1 MIRLPKCLLFSFVLA
16 AFFVAVT
23 ENHARSQD
31 AKPLL
36 MPDKQTIFQRVLTRP
51 GAEMMAGAGDAKGT
65 PQPALSRFYVYERKE
80 VDGKEWLLVGADSRG
95 KTDGWLAADVTL
107 PWKQQMTLAFTN
119 PANRDR
125 TLMFENRED
134 VLNIVRAESPAVAV
148 APIREAVET
157 GKGDPRVLSIEPEE
171 YIDIHEKFYLLPI
184 LEAEEVVTNQGYVR
198 VLEVASVT
206 ADGEENSPVA
216 SDATGKPEAS
226 DKPEKAAVL
235 RTFTAAVVFVIDSTI
250 SMGPY
255 IDRTREAVRRIYDK
269 VEKAGLLDQV
279 KFGLIAYRSNVEASP
294 GLEYVSKVYADPTE
308 VKDGKDFLN
317 KVADLSPATVSS
329 ARFDEDAYSGVMS
342 AMQGIKW
349 SEFGGRYVV
358 LITDAGA
365 LKGNDELS
373 GTQLG
378 AEQVQIEAERLGL
391 AVYTLHLKT
400 PEGKRNHASAEQ
412 QYRTLTNN
420 SIARRSLYYP
430 VDAGSVD
437 EFGRIVDG
445 LSDAIVEQVTA
456 ASMGDMAP
464 GSARTAK
471 PEEAASEKP
480 DEEKPKDLV
489 EQAQADARLLGHAMA
504 LAYLG
509 RVQGT
514 EAPKLFKAWLSDRD
528 FANPDL
534 ATTEV
539 RVLVT
544 KNELSNLRD
553 VVKAILD
560 AGEKAQ
566 NEVGTA
572 DFFDLLRSSAAHLAR
587 DPNQLNDPDATKL
600 GELGLL
606 DEFLDGL
613 PYKSDVMILTSDRW
627 EQWSTSEQEDFLD
640 NLRRKLRLYQ
650 IYHDDTDLWIALSE
664 GGDAGES
671 VYPVP
676 IKALP

>member
-1 MIRLPKCLLFSFVLA
+1 MIRLLKCLLFSVVMA
-16 AFFVAVT
+16 AFLVAVT
-23 ENHARSQD
+23 GTQSRSQD

-36 MPDKQTIFQRVLTRP
+36 MPEKQTIYQRVLTRP
-51 GAEMMAGAGDAKGT
+51 EAQLMAHAGDAKGT
-65 PQPALSRFYVYERKE
+65 LQPALSRFYVYERKDL
-80 VDGKEWLLVGADSRG
+80 DGKEWLLVGADSHG
-95 KTDGWLAADVTL
+95 KTDGWMAADATL

-125 TLMFENRED
+125 TLMFKNRKD
-134 VLNIVRAESPAVAV
+134 VLNIVQAEIPAVAV
-148 APIREAVET
+148 APIRQAVET
-157 GKGDPRVLSIEPEE
+157 GKGDPRILSIEPAE
-171 YIDIHEKFYLLPI
+171 YIDIHKKFYLLPI

-206 ADGEENSPVA
+206 ADGEATSPAA
-216 SDATGKPEAS
+216 SGATE
-226 DKPEKAAVL
+226 KPEKAAVL

-279 KFGLIAYRSNVEASP
+279 RFGLIAYRSNVKAAP

-308 VKDGKDFLN
+308 VKDGHDFLN
-317 KVADLSPATVSS
+317 KVADLRPATVSS

-342 AMQGIKW
+342 ALQGIKW

-365 LKGNDELS
+365 LKGSDELS

-391 AVYTLHLKT
+391 ALYTLHLKT
-400 PEGKRNHASAEQ
+400 PAGKRNHASAEQ

-420 SIARRSLYYP
+420 AIARRSLYYP

-445 LSDAIVEQVTA
+445 LSDAIVQQVRA
-456 ASMGDMAP
+456 ASMGELSP

-471 PEEAASEKP
+471 PDEAASEKQ
-480 DEEKPKDLV
+480 EAEKPMDLV
-489 EQAQADARLLGHAMA
+489 EQAQSDARLLGHAMA

-514 EAPKLFKAWLSDRD
+514 EAPKLFTAWLADRD

-544 KNELSNLRD
+544 KNELSNLHD

-587 DPNQLNDPDATKL
+587 DPNQLNDPNATKL

-613 PYKSDVMILTSDRW
+613 PYKSDVMMLTSDRW

-664 GGDAGES
+664 GADPGES

>member
-1 MIRLPKCLLFSFVLA
+1 MIRLLKCLLFSVVMA
-16 AFFVAVT
+16 AFLVAVT
-23 ENHARSQD
+23 GTQSRSQD

-36 MPDKQTIFQRVLTRP
+36 MPEKQTIYQRVLTRP
-51 GAEMMAGAGDAKGT
+51 EAQLMAHAGDAKGT
-65 PQPALSRFYVYERKE
+65 LQPALSRFYVYERKDL
-80 VDGKEWLLVGADSRG
+80 DGKEWLLVGADSHG
-95 KTDGWLAADVTL
+95 KTDGWMAADATL

-125 TLMFENRED
+125 TLMFKNRKD
-134 VLNIVRAESPAVAV
+134 VLNIVQAEIPAVAV
-148 APIREAVET
+148 APIRQAVET
-157 GKGDPRVLSIEPEE
+157 GKGDPRILSIEPAE
-171 YIDIHEKFYLLPI
+171 YIDIHKKFYLLPI

-206 ADGEENSPVA
+206 ADGEATSPAA
-216 SDATGKPEAS
+216 SGATE
-226 DKPEKAAVL
+226 KPEKAAVL

-279 KFGLIAYRSNVEASP
+279 RFGLIAYRSNVKVSP

-308 VKDGKDFLN
+308 VKDGHDFLN
-317 KVADLSPATVSS
+317 KVADLRPATVSS

-342 AMQGIKW
+342 ALQGIKW

-365 LKGNDELS
+365 LKGSDELS

-391 AVYTLHLKT
+391 ALYTLHLKT
-400 PEGKRNHASAEQ
+400 PAGKRNHASAEQ

-420 SIARRSLYYP
+420 AIARRSLYYP

-445 LSDAIVEQVTA
+445 LSDAIVQQVRA
-456 ASMGDMAP
+456 ASMGELSP

-471 PEEAASEKP
+471 PDEAASEKQ
-480 DEEKPKDLV
+480 EAEKPMDLV
-489 EQAQADARLLGHAMA
+489 EQAQSDARLLGHAMA

-514 EAPKLFKAWLSDRD
+514 EAPKLFTAWLADRD

-544 KNELSNLRD
+544 KNELSNLHD

-587 DPNQLNDPDATKL
+587 DPNQLNDPNATKL

-613 PYKSDVMILTSDRW
+613 PYKSDVMMLTSDRW

-664 GGDAGES
+664 GADPGES

>member
-1 MIRLPKCLLFSFVLA
+1 VIRLLKCLLFSVVMA
-16 AFFVAVT
+16 AFLVAVT
-23 ENHARSQD
+23 GTQSRSQD

-36 MPDKQTIFQRVLTRP
+36 MPEKQTIYQRVLTRP
-51 GAEMMAGAGDAKGT
+51 EAQLMAHAGDAKGT
-65 PQPALSRFYVYERKE
+65 LQPALSRFYVYERKDL
-80 VDGKEWLLVGADSRG
+80 DGKEWLLVGADSHG
-95 KTDGWLAADVTL
+95 KTDGWMAADATL

-125 TLMFENRED
+125 TLMFKNRKD
-134 VLNIVRAESPAVAV
+134 VLNIVQAEIPAVAV
-148 APIREAVET
+148 APIRQAVET
-157 GKGDPRVLSIEPEE
+157 GKGDPRILSIEPAE
-171 YIDIHEKFYLLPI
+171 YIDIHKKFYLLPI

-206 ADGEENSPVA
+206 ADGEATSPAA
-216 SDATGKPEAS
+216 SGATE
-226 DKPEKAAVL
+226 KPEKAAVL

-279 KFGLIAYRSNVEASP
+279 RFGLIAYRSNVKASP

-308 VKDGKDFLN
+308 VKDGHDFLN
-317 KVADLSPATVSS
+317 KVADLRPATVSS

-342 AMQGIKW
+342 ALQGIKW

-365 LKGNDELS
+365 LKGSDELS

-391 AVYTLHLKT
+391 ALYTLHLKT
-400 PEGKRNHASAEQ
+400 PAGKRNHASAEQ

-420 SIARRSLYYP
+420 AIARRSLYYP

-445 LSDAIVEQVTA
+445 LSDAIVQQVRA
-456 ASMGDMAP
+456 ASMGELSP

-471 PEEAASEKP
+471 PDEAASEKQ
-480 DEEKPKDLV
+480 EAEKPMDLV
-489 EQAQADARLLGHAMA
+489 EQAQSDARLLGHAMA

-514 EAPKLFKAWLSDRD
+514 EAPKLFTAWLADRD

-544 KNELSNLRD
+544 KNELSNLHD

-587 DPNQLNDPDATKL
+587 DPNQLNDPNATKL

-613 PYKSDVMILTSDRW
+613 PYKSDVMMLTSDRW

-664 GGDAGES
+664 GADPGES

>member
-1 MIRLPKCLLFSFVLA
+1 MIRLSKRLLFSVTLA

-23 ENHARSQD
+23 GTDSRSQG

-36 MPDKQTIFQRVLTRP
+36 MPDKQTIYQRVLTRP
-51 GAEMMAGAGDAKGT
+51 GAQLLAQPGDAKGT

-80 VDGKEWLLVGADSRG
+80 SDGKQWLLLGADSRG
-95 KTDGWLAADVTL
+95 KTDGWMVADVTL

-119 PANRDR
+119 PVNRDR
-125 TLMFENRED
+125 TLMFEDREE
-134 VLNIVRAESPAVAV
+134 VLNIVRAEDPKVAV

-157 GKGDPRVLSIEPEE
+157 GKGDPRVVSIEPEE
-171 YIDIHEKFYLLPI
+171 HIDIQKKFYLLPI

-206 ADGEENSPVA
+206 TDGRDSGPGSNGE
-216 SDATGKPEAS
+216 TKKPERV
-226 DKPEKAAVL
+226 AVL

-269 VEKAGLLDQV
+269 VEKAGLQDQV
-279 KFGLIAYRSNVEASP
+279 KFGLIAYRSSVEASP
-294 GLEYVSKVYADPTE
+294 GLEYVSKVYADPTK
-308 VKDGKDFLN
+308 VKDGQDFLK
-317 KVADLSPATVSS
+317 KVQGLSPATVSS

-342 AMQGIKW
+342 ALQSIKW
-349 SEFGGRYVV
+349 NEFGGRYVV

-365 LKGNDELS
+365 LKGSDELS

-378 AEQVQIEAERLGL
+378 AEQVQIDAERLGV

-412 QYRTLTNN
+412 QYRTLSNN
-420 SIARRSLYYP
+420 AIARRSLYYP

-445 LSDAIVEQVTA
+445 LSDAIVQQVTA
-456 ASMGDMAP
+456 ASKGEMAP
-464 GSARTAK
+464 GSARSAK
-471 PEEAASEKP
+471 PAKKEE
-480 DEEKPKDLV
+480 EEKPKDLV
-489 EQAQADARLLGHAMA
+489 EQAQSDARLLGHAMA

-509 RVQGT
+509 RVRGT
-514 EAPKLFKAWLSDRD
+514 EAPPLFRAWLADRD
-528 FANPDL
+528 FAYPDL

-544 KNELSNLRD
+544 KNELSTLRD

-587 DPNQLNDPDATKL
+587 DPNQLTDPDATKL

-613 PYKSDVMILTSDRW
+613 PYKSDVMTLTSDRW

-640 NLRRKLRLYQ
+640 NLRRKLRQYRN
-650 IYHDDTDLWIALSE
+650 YDEDTDLWIALSE
-664 GGDAGES
+664 GANPGDS

>member
-1 MIRLPKCLLFSFVLA
+1 VIRLLKCLLFSVVMA
-16 AFFVAVT
+16 AFLVAVT
-23 ENHARSQD
+23 GTQSRSQD

-36 MPDKQTIFQRVLTRP
+36 MPEKQTIYQRVLTRP
-51 GAEMMAGAGDAKGT
+51 EAQLMAHAGDAKGT
-65 PQPALSRFYVYERKE
+65 LQPALSRFYVYERKDL
-80 VDGKEWLLVGADSRG
+80 DGKEWLLVGADSHG
-95 KTDGWLAADVTL
+95 KTDGWMAADATL

-125 TLMFENRED
+125 TLMFKNRKD
-134 VLNIVRAESPAVAV
+134 VLNIVQAEIPAVAV
-148 APIREAVET
+148 APIRQAVET
-157 GKGDPRVLSIEPEE
+157 GKGDPRILSIEPAE
-171 YIDIHEKFYLLPI
+171 YIDIHKKFYLLPI

-206 ADGEENSPVA
+206 ADGEATSPAA
-216 SDATGKPEAS
+216 SGATE
-226 DKPEKAAVL
+226 KPEKAAVL

-279 KFGLIAYRSNVEASP
+279 RFGLIAYRSNVKASP

-308 VKDGKDFLN
+308 VKDGHDFLN
-317 KVADLSPATVSS
+317 KVADLRPATVSS

-342 AMQGIKW
+342 ALQGIKW

-365 LKGNDELS
+365 LKGSDELS

-391 AVYTLHLKT
+391 ALYTLHLKT
-400 PEGKRNHASAEQ
+400 PAGKRNHASAEQ

-420 SIARRSLYYP
+420 AIARRSLYYP

-445 LSDAIVEQVTA
+445 LSDAIVQQVRA
-456 ASMGDMAP
+456 ASMGELSP

-471 PEEAASEKP
+471 PDEAASEK
-480 DEEKPKDLV
+480 EEAEKPMDLV
-489 EQAQADARLLGHAMA
+489 EQAQSDARLLGHAMA

-514 EAPKLFKAWLSDRD
+514 EAPKLFTAWLADRD

-544 KNELSNLRD
+544 KNELSNLHD

-587 DPNQLNDPDATKL
+587 DPNQLNDPNATKL

-613 PYKSDVMILTSDRW
+613 PYKSDVMMLTSDRW

-664 GGDAGES
+664 GADPGES

>member
-1 MIRLPKCLLFSFVLA
+1 MIRLLKCLLFSVVMA
-16 AFFVAVT
+16 AFLVAVT
-23 ENHARSQD
+23 GTQSRSQD

-36 MPDKQTIFQRVLTRP
+36 MPEKQTIYQRVLTRP
-51 GAEMMAGAGDAKGT
+51 EAQLMAHAGDAKGT
-65 PQPALSRFYVYERKE
+65 LQPALSRFYVYERKDL
-80 VDGKEWLLVGADSRG
+80 DGKEWLLVGADSHG
-95 KTDGWLAADVTL
+95 KTDGWMAADATL

-125 TLMFENRED
+125 TLMFKNRKD
-134 VLNIVRAESPAVAV
+134 VLNIVQAEIPAVAV
-148 APIREAVET
+148 APIRQAVET
-157 GKGDPRVLSIEPEE
+157 GKGDPRILSIEPAE
-171 YIDIHEKFYLLPI
+171 YIDIHKKFYLLPI

-206 ADGEENSPVA
+206 ADGEATSPAA
-216 SDATGKPEAS
+216 SGATE
-226 DKPEKAAVL
+226 KPEKAAVL

-279 KFGLIAYRSNVEASP
+279 RFGLIAYRSNVKASP

-308 VKDGKDFLN
+308 VKDGHDFLN
-317 KVADLSPATVSS
+317 KVADLRPATVSS

-342 AMQGIKW
+342 ALQGIKW

-365 LKGNDELS
+365 LKGSDELS

-391 AVYTLHLKT
+391 ALYTLHLKT
-400 PEGKRNHASAEQ
+400 PAGKRNHASAEQ

-420 SIARRSLYYP
+420 AIARRSLYYP

-445 LSDAIVEQVTA
+445 LSDAIVQQVRA
-456 ASMGDMAP
+456 ASMGELSP

-471 PEEAASEKP
+471 PDEAASEKQ
-480 DEEKPKDLV
+480 EAEKPMDLV
-489 EQAQADARLLGHAMA
+489 EQAQSDARLLGHAMA

-514 EAPKLFKAWLSDRD
+514 EAPKLFTAWLADRD

-544 KNELSNLRD
+544 KNELSNLHD

-587 DPNQLNDPDATKL
+587 DPNQLNDPNATKL

-613 PYKSDVMILTSDRW
+613 PYKSDVMMLTSDRW

-664 GGDAGES
+664 GADPGES

>member
-1 MIRLPKCLLFSFVLA
+1 VIRLLKCLLFSVVMA
-16 AFFVAVT
+16 AFLVAVT
-23 ENHARSQD
+23 GTQSRSQD

-36 MPDKQTIFQRVLTRP
+36 MPEKQTIYQRVLTRP
-51 GAEMMAGAGDAKGT
+51 EAQLMAHAGDAKGT
-65 PQPALSRFYVYERKE
+65 LQPALSRFYVYERKDL
-80 VDGKEWLLVGADSRG
+80 DGKEWLLVGADSHG
-95 KTDGWLAADVTL
+95 KTDGWMAADATL

-125 TLMFENRED
+125 TLMFKNRKD
-134 VLNIVRAESPAVAV
+134 VLNIVQAEIPAVAV
-148 APIREAVET
+148 APIRQAVET
-157 GKGDPRVLSIEPEE
+157 GKGDPRILSIEPAE
-171 YIDIHEKFYLLPI
+171 YIDIHKKFYLLPI

-206 ADGEENSPVA
+206 ADGEATSPAA
-216 SDATGKPEAS
+216 SGATE
-226 DKPEKAAVL
+226 KPEKAAVL

-279 KFGLIAYRSNVEASP
+279 RFGLIAYRSNVKVSP

-308 VKDGKDFLN
+308 VKDGHDFLN
-317 KVADLSPATVSS
+317 KVADLRPATVSS

-342 AMQGIKW
+342 ALQGIKW

-365 LKGNDELS
+365 LKGSDELS

-391 AVYTLHLKT
+391 ALYTLHLKT
-400 PEGKRNHASAEQ
+400 PAGKRNHASAEQ

-420 SIARRSLYYP
+420 AIARRSLYYP

-445 LSDAIVEQVTA
+445 LSDAIVQQVRA
-456 ASMGDMAP
+456 ASMGELSP

-471 PEEAASEKP
+471 PDEAASEKQ
-480 DEEKPKDLV
+480 EAEKPMDLV
-489 EQAQADARLLGHAMA
+489 EQAQSDARLLGHAMA

-514 EAPKLFKAWLSDRD
+514 EAPKLFTAWLADRD

-544 KNELSNLRD
+544 KNELSNLHD

-587 DPNQLNDPDATKL
+587 DPNQLNDPNATKL

-613 PYKSDVMILTSDRW
+613 PYKSDVMMLTSDRW

-664 GGDAGES
+664 GADPGES